1 MRDLILHP
9 HCRPGRITR
18 AAADIRPTAEGC
30 TARFRFEGDIAAIK
44 IPETQEPTRSD
55 ELWKSTCFEIFWQPE
70 NGTNYREF
78 NLSPS
83 TRWACYE
90 FDDYRSNMRD
100 APAEVAIDPHLDSR
114 GSIVVV
120 DHPAVGP
127 RRYPSLPWRFDGA
140 PIPPAGPAPL
150 LHRYTAP
157 ILEELLGYSVDEIEE
172 LVRNDVLT

>member
-44 IPETQEPTRSD
+44 IPETEEPTRTD

-100 APAEVAIDPHLDSR
+100 APAEVAIECSRDEASLDLTCNIS
-114 GSIVVV
+114 SELPV
-120 DHPAVGP
+120 PAAIGLSAIGEVE
-127 RRYPSLPWRFDGA
+127 DGA
-140 PIPPAGPAPL
+140 LQYWALDFAPGKPDF
-150 LHRYTAP
+150 HSGVCRN
-157 ILEELLGYSVDEIEE
+157 IHLGDR
-172 LVRNDVLT
+172 L